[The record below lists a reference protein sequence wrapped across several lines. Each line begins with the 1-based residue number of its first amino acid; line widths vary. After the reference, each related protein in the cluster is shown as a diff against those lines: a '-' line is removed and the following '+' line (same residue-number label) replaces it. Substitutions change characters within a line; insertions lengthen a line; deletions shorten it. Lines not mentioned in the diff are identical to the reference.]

1 MLLVQE
7 QEKILYYAMGIRKK
21 INKYIELFHNNYTS
35 IPIDKNNICI
45 NCPNRIFHTGE
56 HVKFGFGNPSSGNLF
71 ILPTFNNIKEIIN
84 ILSKEYTEITGL
96 NIFEN
101 VYITAKVK
109 CTIDKNYNTYLQSM
123 PYCKYFLKYE
133 TEKFIFSINS
143 IIGWDVCSLQR

>member
-21 INKYIELFHNNYTS
+21 INKDIELFHNNYTS

-84 ILSKEYTEITGL
+84 ILYLYINNNDYIANLPYHQIKI
-96 NIFEN
+96 IFN
-101 VYITAKVK
+101 NNQKGRYNNFKVLFA
-109 CTIDKNYNTYLQSM
+109 NA
-123 PYCKYFLKYE
+123 
-133 TEKFIFSINS
+133 INS
-143 IIGWDVCSLQR
+143 FI

>member
-21 INKYIELFHNNYTS
+21 INKDIELFHNNYTS

-71 ILPTFNNIKEIIN
+71 ILPTFNNIKKVIN
-84 ILSKEYTEITGL
+84 ILSKEYT
-96 NIFEN
+96 
-101 VYITAKVK
+101 
-109 CTIDKNYNTYLQSM
+109 
-123 PYCKYFLKYE
+123 
-133 TEKFIFSINS
+133 
-143 IIGWDVCSLQR
+143 

>member
-21 INKYIELFHNNYTS
+21 INKDIELFHNNYTS

-84 ILSKEYTEITGL
+84 TIVIYQTFLLKNFNLS
-96 NIFEN
+96 NI
-101 VYITAKVK
+101 YI
-109 CTIDKNYNTYLQSM
+109 
-123 PYCKYFLKYE
+123 F
-133 TEKFIFSINS
+133 
-143 IIGWDVCSLQR
+143 

>member
-21 INKYIELFHNNYTS
+21 INKDIELFHNNYTS

-71 ILPTFNNIKEIIN
+71 ILPTFNNIKEIIHREGKF
-84 ILSKEYTEITGL
+84 LSSVREKSRKIEERSVRKGL
-96 NIFEN
+96 
-101 VYITAKVK
+101 
-109 CTIDKNYNTYLQSM
+109 
-123 PYCKYFLKYE
+123 
-133 TEKFIFSINS
+133 
-143 IIGWDVCSLQR
+143 

>member
-21 INKYIELFHNNYTS
+21 INKDIELFHNNYTS

-109 CTIDKNYNTYLQSM
+109 CTIDKDYIANLPYHQIKIIFNNNQKGRYNNFKVL
-123 PYCKYFLKYE
+123 FANA
-133 TEKFIFSINS
+133 INS
-143 IIGWDVCSLQR
+143 FI